1 MDDGQSSSS
10 SSKLPSSS
18 SSKLP
23 PPPPLTRLP
32 PTAIIRA
39 MSAVFPADY
48 QAAYEGAVWFC
59 PPEPGFLR
67 LSGEDRLDFLQR
79 QSTNDLRR
87 LRPDRAV
94 VTVLTSPTARILD
107 VLTVFDLGDALGVL
121 TLPGHGSRT
130 ARELRG
136 KIFFMDR
143 VTVADNSRDFAQ
155 IDLEG
160 PQAGALLQ
168 RLGLNA
174 APAADGVGVFI
185 AAGFETRAIGHQGLR
200 GVGFRLLVPA
210 EGREAVTAALAAAG
224 AVSLSVAVYDIL
236 RVEAGLPGP
245 VELTEEYN
253 PLEANLDAYVA
264 ENKGCYTGQEVI
276 ARQITYDK
284 VTRRLV
290 GLRPEA
296 PVPVE
301 AEVLAEGRTV
311 GQVTSAVL
319 SPRLGPLALAY
330 VKRPFNQPDTRL
342 IVRHDGQDIPAVVAV
357 LPFAP

>member
-1 MDDGQSSSS
+1 
-10 SSKLPSSS
+10 
-18 SSKLP
+18 
-23 PPPPLTRLP
+23 
-32 PTAIIRA
+32 
-39 MSAVFPADY
+39 MSADY

-107 VLTVFDLGDALGVL
+107 VLTVLDLGDALGVL
-121 TLPGHGSRT
+121 TLPGHGPRT

-143 VTVADNSRDFAQ
+143 VTVTDNSRDFAQ
-155 IDLEG
+155 IDLEC
-160 PQAGALLQ
+160 PQAAAVLQ
-168 RLGLNA
+168 HLGLTA
-174 APAADGVGVFI
+174 APPVGGVGTFVV
-185 AAGFETRAIGHQGLR
+185 AGCEMRVIGHPGLR
-200 GVGFRLLVPA
+200 GVGFRLLMPA
-210 EGREAVTAALAAAG
+210 DGRDATTTALAAAG
-224 AVSLSVAVYDIL
+224 AVALSAPVYDIL
-236 RVEAGLPGP
+236 RVEAGLPGTA
-245 VELTEEYN
+245 ELTEEYN
-253 PLEANLDAYVA
+253 PLEANLDAFVA

-296 PVPVE
+296 PVPVG
-301 AEVLAEGRTV
+301 AEVLAEGKTV
-311 GQVTSAVL
+311 GQVTSAVV

-330 VKRPFNQPDTRL
+330 IKRPFHQPDTRL
-342 IVRHDGQDIPAVVAV
+342 SLRYDGQEIPAVVAA

>member
-1 MDDGQSSSS
+1 
-10 SSKLPSSS
+10 
-18 SSKLP
+18 
-23 PPPPLTRLP
+23 
-32 PTAIIRA
+32 

-48 QAAYEGAVWFC
+48 QAAHEGAVWFC

-67 LSGEDRLDFLQR
+67 LGGEDRLDFLQR

-87 LRPDRAV
+87 LRPDRHV

-121 TLPGHGSRT
+121 TLPGHGPRT

-143 VTVADNSRDFAQ
+143 VTVSDHSREWAQ
-155 IDLEG
+155 LDLEG
-160 PQAGALLQ
+160 PQAAAVLQ
-168 RLGLNA
+168 RLGLTA
-174 APAADGVGVFI
+174 VPTAEGVAMFVV
-185 AAGFETRAIGHQGLR
+185 AGCETRVLGQRGLR
-200 GVGFRLLVPA
+200 GVGFRLLMPA
-210 EGREAVTAALAAAG
+210 EGREAVTTALAAAD
-224 AVSLSVAVYDIL
+224 AVPLSAEVHDVL
-236 RVEAGLPGP
+236 RVEAGLPGMA
-245 VELTEEYN
+245 ELTEEYN
-253 PLEANLDAYVA
+253 PLEANLDAFVA

-296 PVPVE
+296 PVPVG

-311 GQVTSAVL
+311 GQVTSAAL

-330 VKRPFNQPDTRL
+330 IKRPFHQPDTRL
-342 IVRHDGQDIPAVVAV
+342 LLRHDGQETPAVVVA
-357 LPFAP
+357 LPYTS